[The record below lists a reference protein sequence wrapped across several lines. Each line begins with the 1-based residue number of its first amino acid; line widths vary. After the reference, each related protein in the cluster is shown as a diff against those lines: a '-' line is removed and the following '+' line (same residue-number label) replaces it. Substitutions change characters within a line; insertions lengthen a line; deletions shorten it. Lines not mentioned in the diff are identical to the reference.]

1 MEERKTIYLC
11 LAHMSE
17 EGMEQKIRQ
26 RGVWHELGGAYLH
39 AYGAGVDFF
48 PLIWNN
54 MNGIENERIIGQ
66 YDDDILML
74 MYDDVVIR
82 KKSELVNENFSL
94 I

>member
-1 MEERKTIYLC
+1 
-11 LAHMSE
+11 
-17 EGMEQKIRQ
+17 
-26 RGVWHELGGAYLH
+26 
-39 AYGAGVDFF
+39 
-48 PLIWNN
+48 